1 MIKEK
6 KDLIIYIL
14 LIRKDYV
21 LCLRTREGSEPRSSR

>member
-14 LIRKDYV
+14 LIRKD
-21 LCLRTREGSEPRSSR
+21 